1 MSQKQAKRAR
11 RALREAAAADTTEME
26 FKRPEPVRRI
36 IYRHKSLIDFEKD
49 EKGMKVKTSQK
60 LQKENIHIQ
69 YKAWLQRTKLLDTPE
84 SWEAFKRYVSKQEIN

>member
-1 MSQKQAKRAR
+1 MSGKQAKRAR

-36 IYRHKSLIDFEKD
+36 IYRHKSLIDFEKN
-49 EKGMKVKTSQK
+49 EKGMKVKTEAK
-60 LQKENIHIQ
+60 VQKENIHIQ
-69 YKAWLQRTKLLDTPE
+69 YKAWLQQSNLVHTPE